1 MGVRVIKILA
11 SVMIL
16 SLALGCA
23 APSNML
29 SGKEK
34 LEAKDWLAAGD
45 LSLKNNDWDNA
56 QYFYDLVVKKYPGSY
71 YGEKAQAGLK
81 SVGFHRSPAGKAV
94 DGTRDALSPLF

>member
-1 MGVRVIKILA
+1 MGVRVIKIMA

-34 LEAKDWLAAGD
+34 LESKDWLAAGD
-45 LSLKNNDWDNA
+45 LAFKNRDWDNA
-56 QYFYDLVVKKYPGSY
+56 QYFYELVVRKYPESY
-71 YGEKAQAGLK
+71 YGEKAKAGLK
-81 SVGFHRSPAGKAV
+81 SVDFHRSPAGKAV
-94 DGTRDALSPLF
+94 DGTKDALSPLF

>member
-1 MGVRVIKILA
+1 MGIRIVKVMA

-16 SLALGCA
+16 LLALGCA

-45 LSLKNNDWDNA
+45 LSFKNRDWDNA
-56 QYFYDLVVKKYPGSY
+56 QYFYELVARKYPDSY
-71 YGEKAQAGLK
+71 YGGKAKENLK
-81 SVGFHRSPAGKAV
+81 YVDYHRSPAGKTIDA
-94 DGTRDALSPLF
+94 GKDALSPIF